1 MLARGAPAGEEPRIG
16 MRPSSRR
23 SKRERERGY
32 GRCDATADD
41 SEDEV
46 TMNQLTRFFAILTAA
61 VLLPLAGARGADTAA
76 NGTFR
81 FLTTV
86 MPAGSTNAE
95 YVARILVANSDGPVT
110 FSINA
115 AKPLP
120 AGVNLDAAS
129 GFLTGRPTA
138 TFHAQVGF
146 QANDGAAQIESG
158 IDIDI
163 SAAGGGGNEGSTFG
177 NFPLAEGRVDVAYT
191 HTVTVQNG
199 VGPYVFGAADLPPGL
214 RFDGAT
220 GTISGTP
227 AAAGTFFVSIS
238 VTDHGEGENKV
249 VTVAPLKILPATND
263 FAFTTSVLANGEV
276 GTPYCDT
283 WLTTGGQGGVTFS
296 SSGLPAGLSV
306 DAQTGAVSGTPT
318 VAGTFEVVVGA
329 TDGHDTIT
337 TNLSMI
343 VAPSSASTMHWDFF
357 GVPTALIGVTYTRQ
371 PPIVVSTSGGTAVTY
386 TSIGLPEGIAYN
398 TTTGELT
405 GTPTAVGEYP
415 VTFVA
420 TEPGSGAVVTLSL
433 DFLVLPPS
441 GGDALGL
448 AANFWIVKTKLD
460 PDSTGNGTW
469 KGSCIYNADR
479 RAGRAFDPATQ
490 DLVLG
495 LSASEFRVPA
505 GSLQPVLGG
514 LASHTDKDVV
524 PAVTTALAPS
534 KQTLKWSVT
543 KATLTATLPSVMRE
557 SVLIGARGYR
567 MDAFVDEP
575 GKLVVPRDL
584 RRSAFVV
591 SRASL
596 KVAEMGKDTVSIGF
610 LLADPAF
617 VYEAGVSTLRLRL
630 LDGLAVLLDRDFTAL
645 GTAEVGEG
653 AGSVVFKLKATEDDA
668 AATRLTKF
676 VFKGKKGTGTASF
689 ENVTLPAL
697 PDAEAHLGI
706 ELTVG
711 SRIYF
716 TAVTFF
722 ERKANLYSV
731 P

>member
-1 MLARGAPAGEEPRIG
+1 MRHITTVLA
-16 MRPSSRR
+16 
-23 SKRERERGY
+23 
-32 GRCDATADD
+32 
-41 SEDEV
+41 
-46 TMNQLTRFFAILTAA
+46 FLTASA
-61 VLLPLAGARGADTAA
+61 LLPLGGARGSDTAT

-86 MPAGSTNAE
+86 MPGGSTNAE

-110 FSINA
+110 FSINP

-120 AGVNLDAAS
+120 DGVTLDTAS
-129 GFLTGRPTA
+129 GFLTGRPTS

-146 QANDGAAQIESG
+146 RANDGVAQIESG
-158 IDIDI
+158 IDIDV
-163 SAAGGGGNEGSTFG
+163 SSAGGGGNEGSTFG
-177 NFPLAEGRVDVAYT
+177 NFPLATGRVGEAYT

-199 VGPYVFGAADLPPGL
+199 VGPYVYGAADVPPGL
-214 RFDGAT
+214 RFDGAA
-220 GTISGTP
+220 GTLSGTP
-227 AAAGTFFVSIS
+227 SAAGTYFVSIS

-249 VTVAPLKILPATND
+249 VTVAPVKILPATND
-263 FAFTTSVLANGEV
+263 FAFTTSVLANGEI

-306 DAQTGAVSGTPT
+306 NGQTGVVSGTPT
-318 VAGTFEVVVGA
+318 VAGTFQVVVGA

-337 TNLSMI
+337 TNLTML
-343 VAPSSASTMHWDFF
+343 VAPSSASTLHWDFF
-357 GVPTALIGVTYTRQ
+357 GAPTGLVGVLYDRQ
-371 PPIVVSTSGGTAVTY
+371 PPIVVSTSGGTGVTY
-386 TSIGLPEGIAYN
+386 TSIGLPEGITYN
-398 TTTGELT
+398 TTSGELN

-441 GGDALGL
+441 GGDALGI
-448 AANFWIVKTKLD
+448 AANFWIVKTKLN
-460 PDSTGNGTW
+460 PDRNGDGAW

-479 RAGRAFDPATQ
+479 RTGKAFDPATQ

-495 LSASEFRVPA
+495 LGASEFRVAA
-505 GSLQPVLGG
+505 GSLTSVLGG
-514 LASHTDKDVV
+514 LVSHTDKAVI

-543 KATLTATLPSVMRE
+543 KATLTETLPSVLRE

-567 MDAFVDEP
+567 MEAFVDEP

-591 SRASL
+591 AKASI
-596 KVAEMGKDTVSIGF
+596 KTAGNGKDTVSLGF

-617 VYEAGVSTLRLRL
+617 AYEAGVTTLRIRL
-630 LDGLAVLLDRDFTAL
+630 LDGLDVLLDRDFTPL
-645 GTAEVGEG
+645 GTAVVGEG
-653 AGSVVFKLKATEDDA
+653 SGSVVFKLKTTEDDA
-668 AATRLTKF
+668 TATRLTGF
-676 VFKGKKGTGTASF
+676 RFKGKTGAGTASF
-689 ENVTLPAL
+689 DLVTLPAL
-697 PDAEAHLGI
+697 PDGEAHIGV

-711 SRIYF
+711 TRVYF

>member
-1 MLARGAPAGEEPRIG
+1 
-16 MRPSSRR
+16 MRHI
-23 SKRERERGY
+23 
-32 GRCDATADD
+32 TT
-41 SEDEV
+41 V
-46 TMNQLTRFFAILTAA
+46 FAFLTAA
-61 VLLPLAGARGADTAA
+61 ALLPLSGAQGSDTAT

-81 FLTTV
+81 FLTTT

-95 YVARILVANSDGPVT
+95 YVARILVANSDGPIT
-110 FSINA
+110 FSVNP

-120 AGVNLDAAS
+120 DGVTLDAAS

-146 QANDGAAQIESG
+146 RANDGVAQIESA

-163 SAAGGGGNEGSTFG
+163 SSAGGGGNEGSTFG
-177 NFPLAEGRVDVAYT
+177 NFPLASGRVGEAYT

-199 VGPYVFGAADLPPGL
+199 VGPYVFGAADVPPGL

-220 GTISGTP
+220 GTLAGTP
-227 AAAGTFFVSIS
+227 SAAGTYFVSIS

-249 VTVAPLKILPATND
+249 VTVAPVKILPAGND
-263 FAFTTSVLANGEV
+263 FSFTTSVLTNGEV

-306 DAQTGAVSGTPT
+306 NAQSGVVSGTPT

-337 TNLSMI
+337 TNLTML
-343 VAPSSASTMHWDFF
+343 VAPSAASTLHWDFF
-357 GVPTALIGVTYTRQ
+357 GVPTALVGVIYQRQ
-371 PPIVVSTSGGTAVTY
+371 PPIVVSTSGGTGVTY
-386 TSIGLPEGIAYN
+386 SAIGLPEGIAFN
-398 TTTGELT
+398 TLTGELT
-405 GTPTAVGEYP
+405 GTATAVGEYP

-441 GGDALGL
+441 GGDALGI
-448 AANFWIVKTKLD
+448 AANFWIAKSKVKPGSMGD
-460 PDSTGNGTW
+460 GAW

-479 RAGRAFDPATQ
+479 RTGKAFDPATQ
-490 DLVLG
+490 ALVLG
-495 LSASEFRVPA
+495 LGASEFRVEA
-505 GSLQPVLGG
+505 GSLKPVLGG
-514 LASHTDKDVV
+514 LASKTDRGVAPSV
-524 PAVTTALAPS
+524 STLLAPG
-534 KQTLKWSVT
+534 KQTLKWNVQD
-543 KATLTATLPSVMRE
+543 ATLTETLPSVLRK
-557 SVLIGARGYR
+557 SLLIGARGYR
-567 MDAFVDEP
+567 MECFVDDP
-575 GKLVVPRDL
+575 GRLVVPRDL

-591 SRASL
+591 TKASI
-596 KVAEMGKDTVSIGF
+596 KTAGNGKDTVSLGF

-617 VYEAGVSTLRLRL
+617 VYEQGVSTLRVRL
-630 LDGLAVLLDRDFTAL
+630 LDGLNVLMDRDFTAL
-645 GTAEVGEG
+645 GTADVREG
-653 AGSVVFKLKATEDDA
+653 SGSVVFKLKASEDNA
-668 AATRLTKF
+668 ETTHLTSFK
-676 VFKGKKGTGTASF
+676 FKGKTGAGVAAF
-689 ENVTLPAL
+689 DAVTLPAL
-697 PDAEAHLGI
+697 PDAEAHLGV

-711 SRIYF
+711 TRIYF
-716 TAVTFF
+716 TSVTFF

>member
-1 MLARGAPAGEEPRIG
+1 
-16 MRPSSRR
+16 MR
-23 SKRERERGY
+23 
-32 GRCDATADD
+32 
-41 SEDEV
+41 
-46 TMNQLTRFFAILTAA
+46 QLTRVFAFLTAA
-61 VLLPLAGARGADTAA
+61 MLLPLSGARGSDTAT

-81 FLTTV
+81 FLTTS
-86 MPAGSTNAE
+86 MPDGSTNAE
-95 YVARILVANSDGPVT
+95 YVARVLVANSDGPVT
-110 FSINA
+110 FSINP

-120 AGVNLDAAS
+120 AGVNLDTAS
-129 GFLTGRPTA
+129 GFLTGRPTS

-146 QANDGAAQIESG
+146 RANDGVAQIESA
-158 IDIDI
+158 IDVNI
-163 SAAGGGGNEGSTFG
+163 SSAGGGGNAGSTFG
-177 NFPLAEGRVDVAYT
+177 NLPLAAGRVGTAYT

-199 VGPYVFGAADLPPGL
+199 VGPYVFGASDLPPGL

-220 GTISGTP
+220 GTLAGTP
-227 AAAGTFFVSIS
+227 SAAGTYFVSIS

-249 VTVAPLKILPATND
+249 VTVAPVKILPAAND

-283 WLTTGGQGGVTFS
+283 WLTSGGQGGVTFS

-306 DAQTGAVSGTPT
+306 APGTGVVSGTPT

-337 TNLSMI
+337 TNLTMI
-343 VAPSSASTMHWDFF
+343 VAPSAASTLHWDFF
-357 GVPTALIGVTYTRQ
+357 GIPTALIGVDYSRQ
-371 PPIVVSTSGGTAVTY
+371 PPILVATSGGTGVTY
-386 TSIGLPEGIAYN
+386 SATGLPEGISFN
-398 TTTGELT
+398 TSTGELT
-405 GTPTAVGEYP
+405 GTATSVGEYP

-420 TEPGSGAVVTLSL
+420 TETLGGAVVTLSL

-448 AANFWIVKTKLD
+448 AANFWIVKSKVRPGAD
-460 PDSTGNGTW
+460 GSW

-479 RAGRAFDPATQ
+479 RTGRAFDPATQ
-490 DLVLG
+490 ALVLG
-495 LSASEFRVPA
+495 LGASEFRVEPGTLA
-505 GSLQPVLGG
+505 PVLGG
-514 LASHTDKDVV
+514 LASHTDKDVT
-524 PAVTTALAPS
+524 PAVTTLLAPS
-534 KQTLKWSVT
+534 KQTLKWNVS
-543 KATLTATLPSVMRE
+543 KATLTETLPSVLVQ

-567 MDAFVDEP
+567 MEAFVDEP

-591 SRASL
+591 SNATIHT
-596 KVAEMGKDTVSIGF
+596 AGNGKDTVSIGF

-617 VYEAGVSTLRLRL
+617 VYEQGVSTLRVRL
-630 LDGLAVLLDRDFTAL
+630 LDGLDVLLDRDFTAL
-645 GTAEVGEG
+645 GTAVVGEG
-653 AGSVVFKLKATEDDA
+653 AGSVVFKLKATADDA
-668 AATRLTKF
+668 TATHLTKF
-676 VFKGKKGTGTASF
+676 LFKGKKGAGTAAF
-689 ENVTLPAL
+689 DTVTLPSL
-697 PDAEAHLGI
+697 PDAEAHLGV

-722 ERKANLYSV
+722 ERKPNFYSV